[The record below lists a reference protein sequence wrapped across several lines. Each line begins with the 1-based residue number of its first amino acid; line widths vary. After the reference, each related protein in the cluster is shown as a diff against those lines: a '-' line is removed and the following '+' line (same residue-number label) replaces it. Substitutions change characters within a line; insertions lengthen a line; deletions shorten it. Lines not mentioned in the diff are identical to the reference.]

1 MNGLCGFTVHVVPA
15 QSKEKSVRNK
25 LIPFKQ
31 DETDADITPQ
41 RQGTEGDVTRPKFGF
56 KTHTHPP
63 PFQRPFPLKLEA
75 NYNNQASLKVFIR
88 WREARLHRVQICVP
102 VILPDYT
109 IHRRNT
115 GGDTKKEEERER
127 ESARSCRMKIRIN

>member
-1 MNGLCGFTVHVVPA
+1 MHVVPA
-15 QSKEKSVRNK
+15 QSKEKSVWNK

-56 KTHTHPP
+56 KTHMSPPPPP
-63 PFQRPFPLKLEA
+63 PFERPFPLKLPA

-102 VILPDYT
+102 VILPDYM

-115 GGDTKKEEERER
+115 GGDTEKERER
-127 ESARSCRMKIRIN
+127 ENEREHEAVG